1 MVQVLTPDATTSYT
15 YDGLGNRLQRN
26 HNGDITRFVHSG
38 DNVIATA
45 DATNTIDQYFI
56 YGLGLEAMIVG
67 SDTYTYHFNG
77 IGSTVAMT
85 DNTENIVNQYA
96 YEAFGKISNENELVD
111 QPFAYVGQ
119 YGVQQEPNALYFMRA
134 RYYDSNVG
142 RFIKE
147 DPIGLA
153 GGDSVYAYVMNNPTG
168 FVDPEGYSR
177 LAAGWVLI
185 SIAGKWVWKLCKPSA
200 KVAKKK
206 IGDVLSREERALLK
220 DIFKGDQDL
229 SKLSKAKREAAA
241 KIFDQTAK
249 LPGQHEA
256 GIAFNKA
263 RSAFLRGNG
272 PNPGPSAID
281 FAIKNGIPLPG
292 KGGS

>member
-96 YEAFGKISNENELVD
+96 YEAFGKISNENELVN

-153 GGDSVYAYVMNNPTG
+153 GGDSVYAYVMNNLIAYIDSG
-168 FVDPEGYSR
+168 GLLPEKYRTPEPKTSET
-177 LAAGWVLI
+177 
-185 SIAGKWVWKLCKPSA
+185 KEPEPQTPKTPS
-200 KVAKKK
+200 KREKYKTPENPNKKK
-206 IGDVLSREERALLK
+206 PGGTGTKKHDASRERNIGADEEHSR
-220 DIFKGDQDL
+220 
-229 SKLSKAKREAAA
+229 R
-241 KIFDQTAK
+241 
-249 LPGQHEA
+249 P
-256 GIAFNKA
+256 
-263 RSAFLRGNG
+263 
-272 PNPGPSAID
+272 
-281 FAIKNGIPLPG
+281 
-292 KGGS
+292 KGGFRLRMGAGCLIPFDDQFYCDMTGLFCPTIDDLQL